1 MNKVKDVFLWKI
13 KLIYTIINS
22 EKKSSKEWLRSHKSK
37 CHSNILNN
45 KVPEIIT

>member
-22 EKKSSKEWLRSHKSK
+22 EKKVARNGLDH
-37 CHSNILNN
+37 I
-45 KVPEIIT
+45 KVNVIQTY